1 MATLKKTLN
10 RFDGI
15 ALLVGIT
22 IGSGIFAT
30 PQIIAKYLN
39 SFSTIILLWIAVSIF
54 VYVGALIYAE
64 LGSRFPET
72 GGEYIYIEKAF
83 GSFWGFIF
91 GWTQLFIIRT
101 SATAGLSLVT
111 ANYLSYF
118 FPMNQ
123 IEKTFVAFLVILV
136 FCSINYIGVKK
147 ASAYNKLSSSTKIGG
162 LLFFAVIGL

>member
-54 VYVGALIYAE
+54 VYIGALIYAGLE
-64 LGSRFPET
+64 
-72 GGEYIYIEKAF
+72 A
-83 GSFWGFIF
+83 GFLKR
-91 GWTQLFIIRT
+91 W
-101 SATAGLSLVT
+101 
-111 ANYLSYF
+111 
-118 FPMNQ
+118 
-123 IEKTFVAFLVILV
+123 
-136 FCSINYIGVKK
+136 
-147 ASAYNKLSSSTKIGG
+147 
-162 LLFFAVIGL
+162 

>member
-1 MATLKKTLN
+1 MTKQNAVVARNYATETYADSIIEQTNTLN
-10 RFDGI
+10 DTAYTTAQSANDDAQRDDNLFNNTYTG
-15 ALLVGIT
+15 T
-22 IGSGIFAT
+22 SMN
-30 PQIIAKYLN
+30 LN
-39 SFSTIILLWIAVSIF
+39 NKLFKV
-54 VYVGALIYAE
+54 
-64 LGSRFPET
+64 

-123 IEKTFVAFLVILV
+123 IEKTLVAFLVILV
-136 FCSINYIGVKK
+136 FCSINERLWCVKQP
-147 ASAYNKLSSSTKIGG
+147 NN
-162 LLFFAVIGL
+162 